1 VQPGYRSEI
10 AFAARIASAPVP
22 SSSCRT
28 GLPALEGANEIV
40 ERPVL
45 LSTETKIRSGR
56 AFNDKGTEMP
66 VT

>member
-1 VQPGYRSEI
+1 M
-10 AFAARIASAPVP
+10 
-22 SSSCRT
+22 T
-28 GLPALEGANEIV
+28 GLPAPEGANEIV

-56 AFNDKGTEMP
+56 AFNDDGTEMP